1 METTKFSGGVP
12 MVRIDGMKVRTLR
25 ETKGLTQLF
34 LATSVGVT
42 TDTISRWE
50 NKRYPTIKKENGLK
64 LAEALEVEL
73 AMILEDEEAAEP
85 ETLPEGGAAAA
96 AETIAPLADPAPAPA
111 PPASPAPSPA
121 SPAPPAKRFPPTL
134 LFALGGLV
142 ILFVLLWRLYPAP
155 EQPVVSAVR
164 RLPVQAVAGQP
175 FPVAISVT
183 SSATAPVSLIIKE
196 KLPPG
201 AKLLS
206 AVPAPSAYDE
216 KSGEVKWL
224 LKIDGSQLFAYTV
237 KIPAA
242 AGPVSFDGTVAV
254 PKGAGQPGPV
264 RGGTTCALTGHHWA
278 DADAD
283 GRISDEEILTVY
295 DVFNGLKGLEINID
309 QVEEIWLGSG
319 YEWNSERKK
328 FDVFP

>member
-64 LAEALEVEL
+64 LAETLEVEL
-73 AMILEDEEAAEP
+73 AMILEDEEPDGP
-85 ETLPEGGAAAA
+85 ETAPDEAELPVAGTAFS
-96 AETIAPLADPAPAPA
+96 PPNPAPTPL
-111 PPASPAPSPA
+111 PTV
-121 SPAPPAKRFPPTL
+121 SPAPPTKRFPPAL
-134 LFALGGLV
+134 LFALVGLV
-142 ILFVLLWRLYPAP
+142 VLFVLLWRLYPAP

-183 SSATAPVSLIIKE
+183 SSAVAPVSLIIKE
-196 KLPPG
+196 KLPVG

-264 RGGTTCALTGHHWA
+264 GGGTTCALTGHHWA